1 MNPTSVFVIYGVSDC
16 PSCLMACAAA
26 MDHYPKCEYVFVN
39 MDFSAVYREQIKEK
53 YSHHT
58 YPIIILRENGCEK
71 LVGGYDELAS
81 FIANRKE
88 YGDIS
93 IPVANKKV
101 EPT

>member
-1 MNPTSVFVIYGVSDC
+1 MKPSSVFVIYGVSDC

-26 MDHYPKCEYVFVN
+26 MNYYPNCEYVFVN
-39 MDFSAVYREQIKEK
+39 MDFSTTYREQVKQR

-58 YPIIILRENGCEK
+58 YPIIILRENGCET

-88 YGDIS
+88 YGDNS
-93 IPVANKKV
+93 TPTTDKKA